1 MTTSLLRAEAE
12 ARKAV
17 VSQVSYE
24 IDLDLLAA
32 AESDRF
38 ASVTT
43 VRFAARP
50 GTATF
55 LQLQPATLRSVN
67 LNGAGLDLDEVWNA
81 GSGRIALAGLRE
93 HNVVVVIAAMAY
105 SHDGEGV
112 HKHVD
117 PADGNTYLYATSA
130 LAAAPRWFACF
141 DQPDIKAEIT
151 LTVAAPADWTVL
163 GNGAVTETAP
173 GRCSFAPTRPM
184 STYVA
189 TVVAGPYHSVRGS
202 HDGIPLGLHVRASLA
217 EALDRDAEELLCFT
231 GACLDEFHR
240 MFGVRYPWG
249 EYHQVFCPD
258 FNWGAME
265 NPGCV
270 TFRDGMIFRGPSTT
284 AERTSRA
291 GTIAHEM
298 AHMWFGNLVTFAWW
312 DDLWLNESFAEYLG
326 HRVAQAVSDYDAW
339 TEFGA
344 VRKAW
349 GYAAD
354 RRPTTHPIAGNGI
367 DDVANALDAFD
378 GISYAKGAA
387 ALKQLVAHLGDEV
400 FLRGLRAYF
409 AAHEYGNATFADLIA
424 AWTGAGASGLD
435 EWAAAWLRTSGVDTL
450 ALACGALVREG
461 SRPHAVTVAA
471 YDAGGAELGRARLR
485 VSGPMTAVAGMP
497 ADAAL
502 LLPDAED
509 ETWAKLALPQGT
521 WEQLPSF
528 VAELPAPAR
537 VGVSNALRLAVADA
551 ELDPVIAADVVEAL
565 LRTEPDEAVITSVGT
580 WALDSLAARYLPAGP
595 VRDGGC
601 GRIAASAR
609 ALLAAADPGSGRQ
622 LAAARLF
629 VGATDDLAEVRAWLG
644 GDAPEGL
651 ELDPDLRWVL
661 LGKLVAHDQA
671 GPSEIEALAA
681 EDPSAQ
687 GADHAAR
694 LRALAPTP
702 EAKSAAWH
710 MLIFDRVASN
720 YELYATA
727 AGFWHPAQTEL
738 TAPYVGRYFAEIN
751 STVAIRGDWVV
762 KRLASHAYPWTH
774 VEQNTLELAASLLRT
789 DDLAEALRNPILDAT
804 DDLRRAVESRARFT

>member
-1 MTTSLLRAEAE
+1 MAMSLLREEA
-12 ARKAV
+12 ATRAAV
-17 VSQVSYE
+17 VSAVSYE

-32 AESDRF
+32 AESDQF
-38 ASVTT
+38 GSVTT
-43 VRFAARP
+43 VRFASHA
-50 GTATF
+50 GASTF
-55 LQLQPATLRSVN
+55 LQLRPATLTSAT
-67 LNGAGLDLDEVWNA
+67 LNGNALDLDKVWDA
-81 GSGRIALAGLRE
+81 ASGRIALAGLRE
-93 HNVVVVIAAMAY
+93 HNTVVVRAAMAY
-105 SHDGEGV
+105 SHDGEGL

-151 LTVAAPADWTVL
+151 LTVAAPADWTVIA
-163 GNGAVTETAP
+163 NGPATEMAP
-173 GRCSFAPTRPM
+173 GRCSFAPTPPM

-189 TVVAGPYHSVRGS
+189 TVVAGPYHSVHGS
-202 HDGIPLGLHVRASLA
+202 HQNIPLGLHVRASLA
-217 EALDRDAEELLCFT
+217 DALDRDAEELLAFT
-231 GACLDEFHR
+231 GACLDQFHR
-240 MFGVRYPWG
+240 MFGIQYPWG

-270 TFRDGMIFRGPSTT
+270 TFRDSMIFRGRSTT

-298 AHMWFGNLVTFAWW
+298 AHMWFGNLATFAWW

-326 HRVAQAVSDYDAW
+326 HRVTQAVSEYDAW

-387 ALKQLVAHLGDEV
+387 VLKQLVAYLGEDV

-424 AWTGAGASGLD
+424 AWTAAGATELD
-435 EWAAAWLRTSGVDTL
+435 EWASAWLRTSGVDTL
-450 ALACGALVREG
+450 ALSCGVLTRVG

-471 YDAGGAELGRARLR
+471 YDARGAELGRGRLR
-485 VSGPMTAVAGMP
+485 VSGPTTAVAGMP
-497 ADAAL
+497 ADASL
-502 LLPDAED
+502 LLPDAD
-509 ETWAKLALPQGT
+509 DDTWAKLALPPAT
-521 WEQLPSF
+521 WEDLPAF
-528 VAELPAPAR
+528 VAALPAPAR

-551 ELDPVIAADVVEAL
+551 ELDPMIAAEIVEAL
-565 LRTEPDEAVITSVGT
+565 LRSEPDEAVITAVGT
-580 WALDSLAARYLPAGP
+580 WALDALANRFLPPGAS
-595 VRDGGC
+595 RESAC
-601 GRIAASAR
+601 GRVAASVR
-609 ALLAAADPGSGRQ
+609 ELLSDAEPGSGRQ
-622 LAAARLF
+622 LAAARVLI
-629 VGATDDLAEVRAWLG
+629 GATDDLDEVRTWLG
-644 GDAPEGL
+644 GAVPEGV
-651 ELDPDLRWVL
+651 ELDADLRWAL
-661 LGKLVAHDQA
+661 LGRLVARGQA
-671 GPSEIEALAA
+671 DAAQVDALAV
-681 EDPSAQ
+681 EDQSAQ

-694 LRALAPTP
+694 LRALIPTP

-710 MLIFDRVASN
+710 TLIFDRAASN

-727 AGFWHPAQTEL
+727 AGFWHPSQTEL

-762 KRLASHAYPWTH
+762 KRLAAQSYPWTH
-774 VEQNTLELAASLLRT
+774 VEQQTLDLAAALLST
-789 DDLAEALRNPILDAT
+789 SDLADVLRNPIIDAT
-804 DDLRRAVESRARFT
+804 DDLRRAVASRSVFS